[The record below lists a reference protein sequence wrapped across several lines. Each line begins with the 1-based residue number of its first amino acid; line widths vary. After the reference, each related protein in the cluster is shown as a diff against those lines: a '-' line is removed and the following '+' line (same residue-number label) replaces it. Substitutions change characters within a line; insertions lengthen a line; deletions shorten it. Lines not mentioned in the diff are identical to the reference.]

1 MSIDRVV
8 ISLPLDGEG
17 QAVAGRGG
25 CRGRKAVVL
34 NIEPGTE
41 NRSEEKWV
49 DRIAVRGAVKGERE
63 F

>member
-34 NIEPGTE
+34 NIEPGTQ
-41 NRSEEKWV
+41 
-49 DRIAVRGAVKGERE
+49 DR
-63 F
+63 